1 MHHPHHYHATINTHN
16 FWRMKCQQKQPKKPP
31 LSPLLQTC
39 TMFFSTAANDS
50 TKKASPKKK
59 TNKTKKV
66 TTLSLTSKKRRGHKI
81 TMVTAYDYP
90 SAVHVDRAGIDIVL
104 VGDSCAMVELG
115 FETTQPITMDEM
127 IHHCKAV
134 KRGAPRRPLLVGDL
148 PLGSYEFEDVD
159 VALRNAYRMIKDGG
173 MDGVKLEGGSEARA
187 KTVKKLVEGGVAV
200 MGHVGLTPQAIS
212 VIGGFRAQGRTATRA
227 RSLLDEALRLQDA
240 GAFAIVLECVPANV
254 AAVIT
259 ETLEVPT
266 VGIGAGSGTSGQVLV
281 FHDMLGMLSHP
292 HHEEFVPKFCKR
304 YARVGHYITKGLEE
318 FRRDVE
324 EGIFPSEEYSPYVM
338 TEEEKGAFD
347 LLLAKDEKERRL
359 KHDET
364 MKKLKEADEYEQLS
378 LYGDK
383 DNS

>member
-1 MHHPHHYHATINTHN
+1 
-16 FWRMKCQQKQPKKPP
+16 
-31 LSPLLQTC
+31 
-39 TMFFSTAANDS
+39 
-50 TKKASPKKK
+50 
-59 TNKTKKV
+59 
-66 TTLSLTSKKRRGHKI
+66 
-81 TMVTAYDYP
+81 
-90 SAVHVDRAGIDIVL
+90 
-104 VGDSCAMVELG
+104 
-115 FETTQPITMDEM
+115 
-127 IHHCKAV
+127 
-134 KRGAPRRPLLVGDL
+134 
-148 PLGSYEFEDVD
+148 
-159 VALRNAYRMIKDGG
+159 
-173 MDGVKLEGGSEARA
+173 
-187 KTVKKLVEGGVAV
+187 